1 MTWPPQSPDFNRVK
15 GKQLTS
21 AQHTVEFI
29 AEFDLRSVQYEVKS
43 PRLHENHLATPP
55 HDCIRFNFCC
65 DLEAE
70 QWATVVMSSLR
81 EAHRVAANSS
91 PHPLDDRQMH
101 TTAVAL
107 EQCSTASL
115 PLTEELRLELARA
128 IEAGDSQAA
137 AQHASALAHQ
147 KVALTIQLSEKSYA
161 EGEIR
166 LAVAVEDISSSCCV
180 TVKVFPHMTVAAL
193 KQQVFLEYGFH
204 PRVQRWV
211 IGQCLCTE
219 PRSLAS
225 YGVQRDGDM
234 AYLYLISARH
244 AHLTRQLFQQDA
256 LLTPPLPTSNGS
268 TSQDWR
274 GYSTLPSRL
283 SHNSQG
289 WV

>member
-1 MTWPPQSPDFNRVK
+1 
-15 GKQLTS
+15 
-21 AQHTVEFI
+21 
-29 AEFDLRSVQYEVKS
+29 RSVQYEVKS

-81 EAHRVAANSS
+81 EAHRGQRAWQSFSILVC
-91 PHPLDDRQMH
+91 LFK
-101 TTAVAL
+101 
-107 EQCSTASL
+107 
-115 PLTEELRLELARA
+115 ELRLELARA

-244 AHLTRQLFQQDA
+244 
-256 LLTPPLPTSNGS
+256 PLECCFSSMLGS
-268 TSQDWR
+268 LSRWKVNL
-274 GYSTLPSRL
+274 LPSL
-283 SHNSQG
+283 KSLEDLIPSILTSFPVPTE
-289 WV
+289 WVYPSCTFINNPSRPGCEICSTARPDSGAPPHTTGTVSIA